1 MKPSRQDI
9 VDLLERHAESPSPTV
24 DPVFAQQLERRLRSI
39 DLSPATP
46 RRRRFG
52 RFTLM
57 ATIAVAAT
65 AGVAAAAAAVISLRR
80 SQEPTATTKPSVTIV
95 VPQPVTTSLVVA
107 TVEPS
112 SSVVVATTVP
122 ATTSTV
128 AATIATTV
136 PPETTAVTTIPATAV
151 PTTEVAPTTEVR
163 VPATLTLAC
172 TPIAGAIEC
181 SWGSGP
187 DGTTHYAVLR
197 TEPGVSP
204 GRVFTPEPGATTYV
218 DTLVVPG
225 TTYTY
230 LVHALDD
237 TEHSLA
243 HSGPTSVPCCG

>member
-1 MKPSRQDI
+1 MKPSREDI
-9 VDLLERHAESPSPTV
+9 IDLLERHAETRAPAI
-24 DPVFAQQLERRLRSI
+24 DPVFAQQLEQRLRSI

-52 RFTLM
+52 RFTLT
-57 ATIAVAAT
+57 AIIAVTAT
-65 AGVAAAAAAVISLRR
+65 AGVAAAAAGVISLR
-80 SQEPTATTKPSVTIV
+80 SSPEPTATTKPTVTIV
-95 VPQPVTTSLVVA
+95 VLDPVSTSLVVA
-107 TVEPS
+107 TVAPTT
-112 SSVVVATTVP
+112 SVAVATTLP

-128 AATIATTV
+128 AATITTTV
-136 PPETTAVTTIPATAV
+136 PPETT
-151 PTTEVAPTTEVR
+151 EVR
-163 VPATLTLAC
+163 VSATLTLAC

-181 SWGSGP
+181 GWGPGP

-225 TTYTY
+225 TTYRY

-243 HSGPTSVPCCG
+243 HSGPTSAPCCG

>member
-9 VDLLERHAESPSPTV
+9 VDLLERHAESPAPTV

-52 RFTLM
+52 RFTLT
-57 ATIAVAAT
+57 AIIAVTAT
-65 AGVAAAAAAVISLRR
+65 AGVAAAAAAVISLRS

-136 PPETTAVTTIPATAV
+136 PPETT
-151 PTTEVAPTTEVR
+151 EVR

-181 SWGSGP
+181 SWDPGP
-187 DGTTHYAVLR
+187 DSATHYAVLR

-243 HSGPTSVPCCG
+243 HSGPTSAPCCG

>member
-65 AGVAAAAAAVISLRR
+65 AGVAAAAAAVISLRS

-95 VPQPVTTSLVVA
+95 VPQPVTTSLVV
-107 TVEPS
+107 
-112 SSVVVATTVP
+112 

-181 SWGSGP
+181 SWDPGP